1 MNDFI
6 HQAPTLDNYWR
17 SIILFGR
24 NVASYKF
31 ALAQALLDFRDRG
44 SDLITLD
51 ELAAPFSKHV
61 CLHIKNAP
69 KQATSP
75 SSKFLDA
82 CKSHNEGETTQSD
95 LIATTARIGF
105 NNVIDAFHMALLH
118 KSPLARIHCVNP
130 TPNDLCNKAGRASQM
145 PFQRN
150 HKYLTLGERLHWA

>member
-1 MNDFI
+1 M
-6 HQAPTLDNYWR
+6 
-17 SIILFGR
+17 
-24 NVASYKF
+24 ASYKF
-31 ALAQALLDFRDRG
+31 ALAQTLLDFRDRG

-82 CKSHNEGETTQSD
+82 CKSHNKGETTQSD
-95 LIATTARIGF
+95 LITTTSRIGF

-130 TPNDLCNKAGRASQM
+130 TPFAKASSQSIAVMSHATLSGIAGRPTADC
-145 PFQRN
+145 
-150 HKYLTLGERLHWA
+150 